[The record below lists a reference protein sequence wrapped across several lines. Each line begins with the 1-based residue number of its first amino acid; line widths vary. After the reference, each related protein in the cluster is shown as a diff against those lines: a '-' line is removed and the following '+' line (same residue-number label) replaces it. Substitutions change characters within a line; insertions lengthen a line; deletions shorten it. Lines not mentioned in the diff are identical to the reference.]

1 MSGWYWQD
9 CGLVVKQ
16 GLTMGQAMQPAGY
29 DTFAIGK
36 WHLDGNPVERGFDH
50 YFGHLGGG
58 SDYFKGSPSHRLD
71 SKPFKPEADSAFYT
85 TDANADYA
93 IKFVSERA

>member
-1 MSGWYWQD
+1 
-9 CGLVVKQ
+9 
-16 GLTMGQAMQPAGY
+16 MGQAMRPAGY

-71 SKPFKPEADSAFYT
+71 LKPFKPAS
-85 TDANADYA
+85 
-93 IKFVSERA
+93 R